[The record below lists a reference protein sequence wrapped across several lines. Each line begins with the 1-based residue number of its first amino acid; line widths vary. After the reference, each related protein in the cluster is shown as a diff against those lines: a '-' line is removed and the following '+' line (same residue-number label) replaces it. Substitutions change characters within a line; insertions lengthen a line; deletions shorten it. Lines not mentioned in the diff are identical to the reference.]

1 MITPFLLGAGGKLLV
16 NCINNGMHYLFELI
30 NKPEKEDSPEVIN
43 AKTEQLKA
51 IEKDTFTKVVRGLIF
66 LMIIGVWCYLAIYG
80 AHNPK
85 HEYDIVVPKG
95 NNWTFGSLF
104 SSSQWEIRKIS
115 GSVLMWQWFTLV
127 EMILGFFVVPSRRR

>member
-1 MITPFLLGAGGKLLV
+1 MITPLLMGAGCKLLV
-16 NCINNGMHYLFELI
+16 NVVNSWMHNSAE
-30 NKPEKEDSPEVIN
+30 EKRAHILRDKEVIEAHIEL
-43 AKTEQLKA
+43 AKQVQ
-51 IEKDTFTKVVRGLIF
+51 KDHFTKIIRGLIF
-66 LMIIGVWCYLAIYG
+66 LMIVSVWCYLAIHG
-80 AHNPK
+80 AHNPNL
-85 HEYDIVVPKG
+85 EYDIVMPKG

>member
-1 MITPFLLGAGGKLLV
+1 MITPLITGALVKLGV
-16 NCINNGMHYLFELI
+16 NVVNGYMHNLAEERRNNALRDKEIVKAQMEL
-30 NKPEKEDSPEVIN
+30 
-43 AKTEQLKA
+43 AKQVQSDK
-51 IEKDTFTKVVRGLIF
+51 ISKIIRGTIF
-66 LMIIGVWCYLAIYG
+66 LMIVSVWCYLAVHG
-80 AHNPK
+80 AHNPNL
-85 HEYDIVVPKG
+85 EYDIVVPKG